1 MFPSASMKIM
11 FELSKEQPTIPTAE
25 IFSCLHAE
33 NIKFTKLISNE
44 DVLVIEATNVTTEQ
58 MQYIA
63 NRLSFSSFVDEFL
76 FSGPPTPEMLVKIAS
91 QHPIPKKGSIAITYK
106 KRSQSIDSQS
116 LVQALGVHYA
126 KERQI
131 NLSNPDIIIRLLVT
145 DSQVYAGI
153 QLAEIDK
160 KTFEQRKA
168 SYRPFFSP
176 ISLHPKLARAL
187 VNLSQIKKDDIVLD
201 PFCGTGGIILEAG
214 LLGARVIGSDVEQ
227 KMINGCKKTLEFYNI
242 HNCQLFCSDI
252 GDIINTIHK
261 VDAVVTDFPYAKA
274 TTTKGESIP
283 LLYERAFDTLSQVLK
298 PGGRAVIGMHN
309 EKMSLIGKQYL
320 SLVESHPFRVHRSL
334 TRYFVVFE
342 N

>member
-1 MFPSASMKIM
+1 MKIM

-33 NIKFTKLISNE
+33 NIEFSVLISNE
-44 DVLVIEATNVTTEQ
+44 DVLVIEATKASKEQ
-58 MQYIA
+58 ICFIA
-63 NRLSFSSFVDEFL
+63 NRLAFSSFVDEFL
-76 FSGPPTPEMLVKIAS
+76 FSGPPTPETLVKIAS
-91 QHPIPKKGSIAITYK
+91 QNPIKKQGSIAITYK

-131 NLSNPDIIIRLLVT
+131 NLSNPDITIRLLVT
-145 DSQVYAGI
+145 DPQIYVGI

-176 ISLHPKLARAL
+176 ISLHPKVARAL
-187 VNLSQIKKDDIVLD
+187 VNLSQIKKDDMVLD

-214 LLGARVIGSDVEQ
+214 LLGARVIGSDVEH
-227 KMINGCKKTLEFYNI
+227 KMIDGCKKTLEFYNV
-242 HNCQLFCSDI
+242 HNYQVFCSDI
-252 GDIINTIHK
+252 GDIKKTIHN

-309 EKMSLIGKQYL
+309 EEMSLIGKQYL
-320 SLVESHPFRVHRSL
+320 SFVESHPFRVHRSL